1 MVNKMQK
8 NKIQKKWWHGKIA
21 YQIYPKSFKDSNG
34 DGIGDIQG
42 IISKLQYLH
51 DLGIEI
57 VWISPMY
64 VSPLV
69 DQGYDIADY
78 EHIDPVFGTDD
89 DFDDLV
95 KKAKSLGISII
106 MDLVVNH
113 CSSEHIWFKKAL
125 ADKNSP
131 YRDYFYFRKGKADG
145 TPPDNLRSYFGGSV
159 WEKVPDEDNTYYLH
173 YFAKE
178 QPDLNWYNP
187 KVREEIFAMM
197 NRWFKRG
204 IDGFRVDAI
213 MNIEKDLSFPGL
225 PADSDDG
232 MAASA
237 AMSHKLSGRI
247 GHFLNEMNERT
258 VALHDKFSV
267 GEAFGV
273 DTALYP
279 DFIGDKGCFGT
290 IFDFKPREL
299 VEKSV
304 KVYQRRPVTFT
315 MFRDATFR
323 SQQAAN
329 GVGFL
334 APVME
339 NHDEPRGISY
349 YIPQKWENEHGA
361 KAFGTFLM
369 MLRGIPF
376 IYQGQELGL
385 KNPAFSSIDEI
396 DDLATVDMYNSCL
409 KDGLDKDRALS
420 LCSHETRDN
429 ARCPMPWDDS
439 EYAGFSTVKPWLK
452 TYSYKDEL
460 NVESQLHDENSTLN
474 YYRKLISLRRDER
487 YTDIFT
493 EGNFVPVQ
501 SDDLTAIYKI
511 ENDNMAILVMT
522 NLSDKTLTCSK
533 DSLVSSKECSLLL
546 ETHKGAVNFENAR
559 ISLSKGE
566 SAVFLLANR

>member
-1 MVNKMQK
+1 MQK
-8 NKIQKKWWHGKIA
+8 TSIQKKWWHGKIA

-42 IISKLQYLH
+42 IISKLPYLH
-51 DLGIEI
+51 DLGVEI

-78 EHIDPVFGTDD
+78 EHIDPVFGTDA
-89 DFDDLV
+89 DFDELV
-95 KKAKSLGISII
+95 KKAKELGISII

-113 CSSEHIWFKKAL
+113 CSSEHVWFKKAI

-131 YRDYFYFRKGKADG
+131 YRDYFYFRQGKADG

-159 WEKVPDEDNTYYLH
+159 WEKVPNEDNTYYLH

-187 KVREEIFAMM
+187 KVREEIYAMM
-197 NRWFKRG
+197 NRWFERG

-225 PADSDDG
+225 SADSDDG
-232 MAASA
+232 MASSA
-237 AMSHKLSGRI
+237 TMSHKLSGKI
-247 GHFLNEMNERT
+247 GHFLNEMNEKT

-279 DFIGDKGCFGT
+279 NFIGDKGCFGT

-304 KVYQRRPVTFT
+304 KVYQRRPVNFT
-315 MFRDATFR
+315 MFRDATFK
-323 SQQAAN
+323 SQAAAN
-329 GVGFL
+329 NVGFL

-349 YIPQKWENEHGA
+349 YIPKEWENEHGA

-385 KNPAFSSIDEI
+385 KNPTFNSIDEI
-396 DDLATVDMYNSCL
+396 DDLATHDMYRICI
-409 KDGLDKDRALS
+409 KDGLEKDRALA

-429 ARCPMPWDDS
+429 ARCPMPWDNS

-452 TYSYKDEL
+452 NYSYKDEL
-460 NVESQLHDENSTLN
+460 NVEAQIHDENSTYS
-474 YYRKLISLRRDER
+474 YYKKLIAIRRDKN
-487 YTDIFT
+487 YQKIFT
-493 EGNFVPVQ
+493 EGEFIGLL
-501 SDDLTAIYKI
+501 SSDLTAIYKI
-511 ENDNMAILVMT
+511 ATEDRSIFVMT
-522 NLSDKTLTCSK
+522 NLSDKGLKCADAFDLSVQT
-533 DSLVSSKECSLLL
+533 CSLLL
-546 ETHKGAVNFENAR
+546 ETHKGVVSQNGNEITLA
-559 ISLSKGE
+559 KGE